1 MLDVLAADRNLQS
14 VIKETKPML
23 RMRIEE
29 LVAYEHGYGEGGA
42 RRLPARFEEREVA
55 GLTGLDPE
63 TVRRLGGDARH

>member
-29 LVAYEHGYGEGGA
+29 FAAYEMGMEKEG
-42 RRLPARFEEREVA
+42 RVDCRLDLRNGRWP
-55 GLTGLDPE
+55 G
-63 TVRRLGGDARH
+63 